1 MWWVHSLWAAR
12 IQGVSTCEA
21 IGGMGWWCLDWQA
34 QSRSSFQEPSARWL
48 CVCDL
53 LMGWKENLPGPLSFP
68 PFSPYLRWSLLWIR
82 LSCSRRASEQAVSR
96 SPIRQK
102 TLSSITT
109 VGTSAPSSWTMTP
122 LKWVLPLQPLS
133 YTHLP
138 VALTPVASVLVSPQ
152 AGPFWVRARGML
164 LAPWHICFPEPSV
177 PVVCT
182 TSAPLLHT
190 SSEGAPGFPFGM
202 SACFNIKALWANHLL
217 S

>member
-1 MWWVHSLWAAR
+1 MSSILSCRQNPIELSAVSPFPLSSQDPRCEYLW
-12 IQGVSTCEA
+12 
-21 IGGMGWWCLDWQA
+21 
-34 QSRSSFQEPSARWL
+34 SRRRHGLVMSRLAGSEQEQLLRAFSRWL

-53 LMGWKENLPGPLSFP
+53 LVGWKENLPGPLSFP
-68 PFSPYLRWSLLWIR
+68 PFSPSLRWSLLWIR

-109 VGTSAPSSWTMTP
+109 VGTSDPSSWTMTP

-138 VALTPVASVLVSPQ
+138 VALTPVASVLVSPL

-164 LAPWHICFPEPSV
+164 LALWHICFPEPSV
-177 PVVCT
+177 PGVCT
-182 TSAPLLHT
+182 TSVPLLHT
-190 SSEGAPGFPFGM
+190 SSEGAPGFPF
-202 SACFNIKALWANHLL
+202 
-217 S
+217 